1 LEVWDE
7 AAHPLGDLYEMR
19 TEVARRLGKQD
30 SKPPLE
36 VELAAFADR
45 EKLLKQAKDAGLPP
59 REYELYKL
67 RVVENPGMSLREAAQ
82 RMGIA
87 EGTAKSLWSRI
98 KRTLFS
104 A

>member
-1 LEVWDE
+1 MEVWDE